1 MLLSGFNASNYSL
14 LALAF
19 RTVDVSAAA
28 VLFETWPII
37 FVALRRWLNQQSIH
51 FNHLRAF
58 TPAIM
63 GTILVAAS
71 QHPDEPSFF
80 HIDSNTGL
88 GAMIAIVGGTAA
100 ACTAFTFR
108 WADQA
113 HDDLFNIQHT
123 QNHHPS
129 QGKTCTALV
138 MIAFM
143 LTNMLALPINV
154 ITAVQICLSLL
165 TGTFIQGSGSI
176 LFRLANVFTQNPG
189 INAIYYAAPCLTII
203 CLLIL
208 HQPIPNPHYL
218 AMGTAAIVASNLI
231 LVLRPIR
238 TSP

>member
-1 MLLSGFNASNYSL
+1 
-14 LALAF
+14 
-19 RTVDVSAAA
+19 
-28 VLFETWPII
+28 
-37 FVALRRWLNQQSIH
+37 
-51 FNHLRAF
+51 
-58 TPAIM
+58 
-63 GTILVAAS
+63 
-71 QHPDEPSFF
+71 
-80 HIDSNTGL
+80 
-88 GAMIAIVGGTAA
+88 MIAIVGGTAA

-154 ITAVQICLSLL
+154 ITAVLTSETITAVQICLSLL

-176 LFRLANVFTQNPG
+176 LFRLANVFTQNLG
-189 INAIYYAAPCLTII
+189 INAIYYATPCLTII

>member
-37 FVALRRWLNQQSIH
+37 FVALRKWLNQQSIH

-88 GAMIAIVGGTAA
+88 G
-100 ACTAFTFR
+100 
-108 WADQA
+108 
-113 HDDLFNIQHT
+113 
-123 QNHHPS
+123 
-129 QGKTCTALV
+129 
-138 MIAFM
+138 
-143 LTNMLALPINV
+143 
-154 ITAVQICLSLL
+154 
-165 TGTFIQGSGSI
+165 
-176 LFRLANVFTQNPG
+176 
-189 INAIYYAAPCLTII
+189 
-203 CLLIL
+203 
-208 HQPIPNPHYL
+208 
-218 AMGTAAIVASNLI
+218 
-231 LVLRPIR
+231 
-238 TSP
+238 